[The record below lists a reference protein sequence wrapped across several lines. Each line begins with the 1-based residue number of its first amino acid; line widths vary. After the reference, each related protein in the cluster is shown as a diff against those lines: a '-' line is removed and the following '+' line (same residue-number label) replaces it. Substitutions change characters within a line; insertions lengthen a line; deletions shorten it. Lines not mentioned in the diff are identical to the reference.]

1 MGRPLLFF
9 LLLWSGSI
17 PGQDS
22 LRTHFGPLRTLPD
35 TGGTVSFTVSPGELG
50 TSHTSD
56 GSQSTWMGGIQAGVR
71 VHHTRWDVDL
81 HWEAIR
87 GPGTFYRRAM
97 ESGWDRRTASGL
109 GASRWRGRWVW
120 SPLQSV
126 DVIVGRDTLSEGWG
140 VRSLFRG
147 RHAAPA
153 PFIQF
158 AVDGGGR
165 LRYRHRVEAL
175 QGSPHIDC
183 WTGAVGDPRTWVPP
197 VGRLRTGIERM
208 LVSHRVEVDFGNRL
222 TGALWGGVV
231 WNVED
236 GRRAFEPHY
245 LLPLTSLRPTEYAQ
259 GSSDNALV
267 GLEGRIKLGSDWA
280 RRPRTLYGQFLLD
293 ELIVSEL
300 LGGTQWWGNKF
311 ALLGGIRWDTPWGGW
326 LWEVSA
332 ARPWTYSHF
341 TSTAAYLH
349 GNTPLA
355 HPLGANFVETLWQ
368 GHWQSETWEIRAS
381 FTTSVRGDDPTGDT
395 PSGSLPQVGDIRRT
409 EETYAWLN
417 GRQRWRTVAFL
428 DVGRTVK
435 FTPDIPVQ
443 AFFQA
448 AWGQET
454 NPLDGLGPEQ
464 EIWIGFGLRGS
475 GPFLGADW

>member
-9 LLLWSGSI
+9 LLLLSGTI
-17 PGQDS
+17 VGQDS
-22 LRTHFGPLRTLPD
+22 LRTHFGPLPTLPD
-35 TGGTVSFTVSPGELG
+35 TGGTLSFMVSPGELG
-50 TSHTSD
+50 VSHTTD
-56 GSQSTWMGGIQAGVR
+56 GSRSTWMGGLQAGVR
-71 VHHTRWDVDL
+71 IHHNRWDLDAQ
-81 HWEAIR
+81 WETVR

-97 ESGWDRRTASGL
+97 ESGWNRRTASGL
-109 GASRWRGRWVW
+109 GASRWRGRWTW

-126 DVIVGRDTLSEGWG
+126 DVIIGRDTLSEGWG

-153 PFIQF
+153 PFAQF

-197 VGRLRTGIERM
+197 VGRLRSGIERM
-208 LVSHRVEVDFGNRL
+208 LVSHRVEVDFGTRL

-311 ALLGGIRWDTPWGGW
+311 ALLGGIRWDTAGAAGGGKCPQPGPGPT
-326 LWEVSA
+326 A
-332 ARPWTYSHF
+332 TTRARPPTCTATRPSPIPSAP
-341 TSTAAYLH
+341 TSSRPCGKGIGNPTH
-349 GNTPLA
+349 GKSTP
-355 HPLGANFVETLWQ
+355 
-368 GHWQSETWEIRAS
+368 AS
-381 FTTSVRGDDPTGDT
+381 PP
-395 PSGSLPQVGDIRRT
+395 PSGATTPRATRRPAPCPRWATSGGQRTPTPGSTVGIGG
-409 EETYAWLN
+409 A
-417 GRQRWRTVAFL
+417 RW
-428 DVGRTVK
+428 
-435 FTPDIPVQ
+435 PSWMW
-443 AFFQA
+443 A
-448 AWGQET
+448 A
-454 NPLDGLGPEQ
+454 P
-464 EIWIGFGLRGS
+464 
-475 GPFLGADW
+475 